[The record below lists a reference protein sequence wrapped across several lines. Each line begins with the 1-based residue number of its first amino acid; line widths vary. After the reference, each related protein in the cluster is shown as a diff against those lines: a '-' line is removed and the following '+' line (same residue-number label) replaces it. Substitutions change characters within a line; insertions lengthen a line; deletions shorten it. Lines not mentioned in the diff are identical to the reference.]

1 MSDVDCLALHASLIL
16 YKFTEGRESWS
27 EYVDLANSLQ
37 STLPQLSQ
45 PIAEIVAR
53 RIADFL
59 SRI

>member
-1 MSDVDCLALHASLIL
+1 MSNVDCLALQASLIL

-37 STLPQLSQ
+37 SVIPQLSQ
-45 PIAEIVAR
+45 PVAETVAR